1 MKKTLFL
8 LRLIPVFLFV
18 AILSLS
24 LRIGDAWYHFK
35 EGEKMIGT
43 LDALAQNAISMAPE
57 ATTPQ
62 TLTESEILVLQQLA
76 KRRAAL
82 DEREH
87 ILTVK
92 QKELEQLEQQIT
104 TQKKELQSLQKK
116 LEEQN
121 LHLPDDDMTYL
132 IKIYA
137 NMRPQEAARLLQ
149 TQDAELR
156 KKIIRRLPAP
166 KSAAILEKMDTE
178 TALSLTRELNTP
190 MQP

>member
-43 LDALAQNAISMAPE
+43 LDALAQNAISMTPE

>member
-121 LHLPDDDMTYL
+121 LHLLDDDMTYL

>member
-43 LDALAQNAISMAPE
+43 SDALAQNAISMAPE

>member
-104 TQKKELQSLQKK
+104 AQKKELQSLQKK

>member
-121 LHLPDDDMTYL
+121 LHLPDL
-132 IKIYA
+132 
-137 NMRPQEAARLLQ
+137 
-149 TQDAELR
+149 
-156 KKIIRRLPAP
+156 
-166 KSAAILEKMDTE
+166 
-178 TALSLTRELNTP
+178 
-190 MQP
+190 

>member
-1 MKKTLFL
+1 
-8 LRLIPVFLFV
+8 
-18 AILSLS
+18 
-24 LRIGDAWYHFK
+24 
-35 EGEKMIGT
+35 MIGT
-43 LDALAQNAISMAPE
+43 SDALAQNAISMAPE